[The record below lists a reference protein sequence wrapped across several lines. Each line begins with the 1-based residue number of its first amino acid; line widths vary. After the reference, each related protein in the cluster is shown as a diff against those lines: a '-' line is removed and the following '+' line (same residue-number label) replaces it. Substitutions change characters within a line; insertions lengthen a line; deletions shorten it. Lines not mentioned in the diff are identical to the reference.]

1 MTLKAETDCPC
12 TAGKNATGSVP
23 DGASPAAIASG
34 PVVGVVGNGDPP
46 PTVNSDYKFTYS
58 ACSQNV
64 PTNLQV
70 IKVYVPAPG

>member
-46 PTVNSDYKFTYS
+46 PTVNSEHKFTYS
-58 ACSQNV
+58 ACSQNI
-64 PTNLQV
+64 PTDLQV
-70 IKVYVPAPG
+70 IGGYLPAPG